1 MRQPSSPSI
10 TALHRVVLLTGFD
23 PFGGQLIN
31 SSWEAVQVLH
41 RHTILGHRI
50 VAAQLPTVFDQSC
63 DVLSALLRKHH
74 PTLVLCVGQAGGR
87 NAIALEQVAI
97 NLSDTPIPD
106 NAGVQ
111 PIDKAVIP
119 AGPAAYFTSLP
130 VKLIARALLSEGI
143 QAELSLSAGTFV
155 CNHVFYSLMHALT
168 TQSSLKRTCGGFVH
182 VPHLPTQGAPSMVL
196 TEIVRGLKL
205 AVHVALEH
213 RKQTF

>member
-74 PTLVLCVGQAGGR
+74 PGLVLCVGQAGGR
-87 NAIALEQVAI
+87 KAIALEQVAI
-97 NLSDTPIPD
+97 NLNDAPMPD
-106 NAGVQ
+106 NAGLQ
-111 PIDKAVIP
+111 PIDTAVIP

-130 VKLIARALLSEGI
+130 VKSIAKALLSKGI

-155 CNHVFYSLMHALT
+155 CNHVFYNLMHALI
-168 TQSSLKRTCGGFVH
+168 TQSSLKNTCGGFVH
-182 VPHLPTQGAPSMVL
+182 VPQLPQQGEPSMEL
-196 TEIVRGLKL
+196 PEIVRGLKL
-205 AVHVALEH
+205 AVRVALEH
-213 RKQTF
+213 HKHAV

>member
-74 PTLVLCVGQAGGR
+74 PGLVLCVGQAGGR
-87 NAIALEQVAI
+87 KAIALEQVAI
-97 NLSDTPIPD
+97 NLNDAPMPD
-106 NAGVQ
+106 NAGLQ
-111 PIDKAVIP
+111 PIDTAVIP

-130 VKLIARALLSEGI
+130 VKSIAKALLSKGI

-155 CNHVFYSLMHALT
+155 CNHVFYCVF
-168 TQSSLKRTCGGFVH
+168 QPIVDGVSS
-182 VPHLPTQGAPSMVL
+182 
-196 TEIVRGLKL
+196 
-205 AVHVALEH
+205 
-213 RKQTF
+213 

>member
-1 MRQPSSPSI
+1 MRQPPSPSK
-10 TALHRVVLLTGFD
+10 TALHPVVLLTGFD

-74 PTLVLCVGQAGGR
+74 PGLVLCVGQAGGR
-87 NAIALEQVAI
+87 KAIALEQVAI

-130 VKLIARALLSEGI
+130 VKSIAKALLSKGI

-155 CNHVFYSLMHALT
+155 CNHVFYNLMHALI
-168 TQSSLKRTCGGFVH
+168 TQSSLKNTCGGFVH
-182 VPHLPTQGAPSMVL
+182 VPQLPQQGEPSMEL
-196 TEIVRGLKL
+196 PEIVRGLKL
-205 AVHVALEH
+205 AVRVALEH
-213 RKQTF
+213 HKHAV